1 MFVFP
6 CRAIAAAGTIT
17 SRAAIGALVVTMAV
31 LVPAGR
37 TVTARAITGRATVDA
52 TRRVRIMDMLAGG
65 AVGAAAPV
73 TG

>member
-1 MFVFP
+1 MLVFP
-6 CRAIAAAGTIT
+6 CRAIAAAGAIT
-17 SRAAIGALVVTMAV
+17 SRAAIGALVVTMAM

-37 TVTARAITGRATVDA
+37 TVTARTVTGRAAVDA
-52 TRRVRIMDMLAGG
+52 TRRVRDMDMLAGG